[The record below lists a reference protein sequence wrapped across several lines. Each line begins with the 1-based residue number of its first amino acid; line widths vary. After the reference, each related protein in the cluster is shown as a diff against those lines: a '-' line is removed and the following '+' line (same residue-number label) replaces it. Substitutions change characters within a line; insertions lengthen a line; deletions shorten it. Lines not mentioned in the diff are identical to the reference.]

1 MAPMVRP
8 EILAYLKANLDK
20 FPVEALRRRLE
31 TDGVSDAEFDEA
43 LKAALPGSPRPATKG
58 RRLGRAAL
66 AGGFFAL
73 VAVAGLIFLSGR
85 KAAAPPLIAAPVGD
99 GGFVGRAG
107 WVVHLPRGYVA
118 VSEVK
123 DSSKDWEVVHFCRS
137 GTDPTNFLNE
147 GLFGQLGIVRLE
159 VQQSPLAGN
168 LNGPDV
174 MSQLVSGRL
183 QRRGDKFAIKSRQ
196 VSGLRGIQVT
206 IEPPNV
212 AVEVYL
218 LGEKHVYFFTAG
230 QDDDILR
237 DIVASLRDPHAEN

>member
-1 MAPMVRP
+1 MVRP
-8 EILAYLKANLDK
+8 EIVAYLKDNLDK

-31 TDGVSDAEFDEA
+31 SDGVTGAEFDEA
-43 LKAALPGSPRPATKG
+43 LKAALPGAPRPAAKG

-73 VAVAGLIFLSGR
+73 AAVAGLIFLSGR
-85 KAAAPPLIAAPVGD
+85 KTAAPPPALVPPGD

-107 WVVHLPRGYVA
+107 WVVHLPRGYAA
-118 VSEVK
+118 VSQVK
-123 DSSKDWEVVHFCRS
+123 DPSRDWEVVHFCKA

-174 MSQLVSGRL
+174 MSQFVSARL
-183 QRRGDKFAIKSRQ
+183 QRRGDKFTIKNRQ
-196 VSGLRGIQVT
+196 VSSLRGIQVA

-230 QDDDILR
+230 QDDEVLR